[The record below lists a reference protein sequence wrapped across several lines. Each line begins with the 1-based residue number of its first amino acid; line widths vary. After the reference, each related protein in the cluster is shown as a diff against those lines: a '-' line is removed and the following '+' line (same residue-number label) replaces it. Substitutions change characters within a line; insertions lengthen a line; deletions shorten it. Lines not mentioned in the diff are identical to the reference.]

1 MKRHILFIFLSF
13 VLLNTTGHT
22 SELNYKS
29 PKFLSSLESVKDFKT
44 IQNSILIIS
53 AMNANPELRN
63 DLLSL
68 LEKYKINFDIN
79 FSQITL
85 EKNVVLN
92 DGVPSGI
99 TIGNESDLTLYYQ
112 GEKLVLSDK
121 RSFKNNFELI
131 LKKFS
136 TAPKHSFLNNFLIPK
151 AQAQEAVGASP
162 ERAELVKKNPL
173 AASFS
178 ILFAN
183 GIERMRKSIPF
194 LKSDSSEKKIDEGFV
209 YWKGLG
215 SLSYQCEDTK
225 LKLTMLSHPP
235 KNEKET
241 QIEQYELTPSADGLT
256 LAKYISSIDDSGLES
271 GSQRTMSS
279 TISGKKYS
287 LVSDSEKKWNEKE
300 IKKMYAGLYELYSY
314 CVNGGSDK
322 NTKEKYDKLF
332 ADYNGSIQSLPT
344 TEKQIQLKK
353 SLPGTG
359 TNSSK

>member
-1 MKRHILFIFLSF
+1 MKKHILFIFLYG
-13 VLLNTTGHT
+13 VLLSTTAFT
-22 SELNYKS
+22 SELYYKN

-53 AMNANPELRN
+53 ALNTNPELRN

-68 LEKYKINFDIN
+68 LEKYKVNSDIN

-85 EKNVVLN
+85 EKNAVLN
-92 DGVPSGI
+92 EGQHSGI

-121 RSFKNNFELI
+121 KSFKNNFELI

-136 TAPKHSFLNNFLIPK
+136 SAKKHSSLKDYLIPK
-151 AQAQEAVGASP
+151 AQAQDAVGASP
-162 ERAELVKKNPL
+162 EKAELVRKNPL

-183 GIERMRKSIPF
+183 GLERMRNSIPF
-194 LKSDSSEKKIDEGFV
+194 LKSDNSEKKIDEGFV

-215 SLSYQCEDTK
+215 SLSYQCDESK

-241 QIEQYELTPSADGLT
+241 QIEQYELTPNNEGLT
-256 LAKYISSIDDSGLES
+256 LAKYISGIDDSGLES
-271 GSQRTMSS
+271 GSLRTMSS

-287 LVSDSEKKWNEKE
+287 LDKDSEKKWSDKE
-300 IKKMYAGLYELYSY
+300 IRKMYAGLYELYSY
-314 CVNGGSDK
+314 CVNGGTDK
-322 NTKEKYDKLF
+322 SIKEKYDKLF
-332 ADYNGSIQSLPT
+332 ADYNGALTAMPS
-344 TEKQIQLKK
+344 TEKQLQLKK
-353 SLPGTG
+353 TLPGM
-359 TNSSK
+359 NSSNK